1 MASSC
6 ARSLS
11 RSVFKSIEKLKREL
25 GVLIDAIHVARPH
38 VKKVTSIRTISEVT
52 DVHLGH
58 DELISRFT
66 DSR

>member
-1 MASSC
+1 M
-6 ARSLS
+6 L
-11 RSVFKSIEKLKREL
+11 FMLL
-25 GVLIDAIHVARPH
+25 GL

>member
-25 GVLIDAIHVARPH
+25 GVLIDAIHVARP
-38 VKKVTSIRTISEVT
+38 REE
-52 DVHLGH
+52 GH
-58 DELISRFT
+58 KYSDDI
-66 DSR
+66 